1 MCAAAYEWAVAYPD
15 AVARIAAVCGA
26 SRCGELNAV
35 FLRSIEAALKADRAW
50 DATSGFFSSRPHDGL
65 RAFASIYAGWG
76 VGPGWYVDRDFE
88 TRAGFASADAFVEQS
103 YIPGF
108 ATCDADDLL
117 SQIHTWRH
125 ADVARHAD
133 GDLAR
138 ALGRVTAQVLLMP
151 CTGDKYFTVEEA
163 RREAAMLGGRC
174 TLRPI
179 VSEAGHRAGDPH
191 RKELMEEA
199 AFLKQQV
206 REALMR
212 EK

>member
-1 MCAAAYEWAVAYPD
+1 MRMRWILTWKIVEDSGDIKYDNDLTVDWNAEPVRKAK
-15 AVARIAAVCGA
+15 ARLVLLGY
-26 SRCGELNAV
+26 
-35 FLRSIEAALKADRAW
+35 
-50 DATSGFFSSRPHDGL
+50 T
-65 RAFASIYAGWG
+65 
-76 VGPGWYVDRDFE
+76 
-88 TRAGFASADAFVEQS
+88 
-103 YIPGF
+103 
-108 ATCDADDLL
+108 ADDLL
-117 SQIHTWRH
+117 ERSYIPAFASCDGDDLLAQIHAWRE
-125 ADVARHAD
+125 ADAGSLSKV
-133 GDLAR
+133 R
-138 ALGRVTAQVLLMP
+138 AKVLLMP
-151 CTGDKYFTVEEA
+151 CDNDKYFTVEEA